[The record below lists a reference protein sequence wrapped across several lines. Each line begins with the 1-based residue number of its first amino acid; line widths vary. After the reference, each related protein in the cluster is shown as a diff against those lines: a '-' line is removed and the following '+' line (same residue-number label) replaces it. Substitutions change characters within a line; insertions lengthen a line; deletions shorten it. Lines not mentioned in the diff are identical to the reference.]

1 MPTKPKELTYAT
13 VCSGIECMSAA
24 VGPLG
29 GWKPVFFSEIEP
41 FPCSLLAHRY
51 PTVPNLGD
59 MTKITAE
66 RTGENAWRIT
76 NGENTIDLDHR
87 LDVLAGGTP
96 CFVAGTMV
104 LTETGYRP
112 IETLKVGDK
121 VLTHK
126 HRLRPIVR
134 VGSKMANGIVDARFA
149 TRGIL
154 RCTDYHPFPMAA
166 RKGIVDGR
174 IELGDVEKVEVK
186 NAVGLFGFKVD
197 RRRVE
202 DVAVPDFPKVYDAT
216 PEQICEL
223 AGWYVGD
230 GYIRRRMGESC
241 QRIALCLN
249 SKKLERFREAFGEA
263 TVFTVSHEKTEERV
277 IINCKLLAEFLAE
290 HFGEFSESKRIP
302 LWLYAAGDTLVEAFV
317 RGYLATDGD
326 ADTSQKKRFTTVSPA
341 LAMGVADLLRTA
353 YIVRRSPPG
362 RRAIKGKLYNQRPVL
377 NVVLRRNP
385 SQTHD
390 TEQGLAVK
398 CKSVT
403 YTGKPER
410 VFNIEVEED
419 HTYVAN
425 GIITKNCQDVS
436 VAGKRAGMAEGSG
449 TRSSLAFHFAR
460 LCREL
465 QPRWV
470 LWENVPGVLTSNGGR
485 DFAHFVESIGECGY
499 SLAYRTLDA
508 QWVRVDGL
516 PRAVPQRRRRVWLV
530 GHLGDGW
537 RAPAEV
543 LFEPEGVRG
552 DTAPCRV
559 TGQGFAG
566 ETGGGAQGADRP
578 LPTNSNGED
587 VMPTL
592 TAVDLVK
599 RMTGEADRGGGYV
612 ISPSGFDPY
621 EPGGVKSATDEV
633 SGTIVNGSS
642 PGFHN
647 AVCFENHQAGNH
659 KHTVAEVAPTM
670 GASRNAQAANNNPL
684 VVAPMSVATKQQS
697 LTVSTEVAAT
707 LGANDGKEPQ
717 AVVAPTEVFGQV
729 GHAINKAGDNER
741 YEKIEVAETRNTF
754 ANGEVRAQEVVV
766 QPKPDGEVVAIDMD
780 KNKPT
785 NADKPVRKGGAGFG
799 VSEKGASYTLTARD
813 QHAVAYAI
821 DSMGSNAMK
830 SKNPHSG
837 CREVECA
844 PTLTTVDSAPVK
856 HQGGTAVV
864 AFLPGNSAKAQGL
877 GAEEEV
883 SPTLVKTQG
892 ESGNKVA
899 VAAECVGVFD
909 MAAGKSGARTDTS
922 GVSPTILA
930 LHGTDPHAVCIGF
943 DAQMGKMNDK
953 PKENLSETLAVSHQC
968 GVAIGFNAEVGSHA
982 DSPKPE
988 VSGTLAARHKCGVAI
1003 GLDRAAYN
1011 QSDNA
1016 KFAPDIREECS
1027 PTMIS
1032 RGPCAVSFEP
1042 GIAKRE
1048 GASHRFSDEV
1058 TSTLRSDMGDNL
1070 PAVAVDYIVRR
1081 LTPLECER
1089 LQGLPDGYTKI
1100 PHRGK
1105 PAEECPDTPRYKA
1118 LGNGWAVNCAR
1129 WICQRIQR
1137 YDETH
1142 EQENTHGNE

>member
-1 MPTKPKELTYAT
+1 MPTKQRELTYAT

-24 VGPLG
+24 VAPLG

-59 MTKITAE
+59 MTKIKAE
-66 RTGENAWRIT
+66 IIGDEKWRIT
-76 NGENTIDLDHR
+76 NGTDVIELAGR

-96 CFVAGTMV
+96 C
-104 LTETGYRP
+104 
-112 IETLKVGDK
+112 
-121 VLTHK
+121 
-126 HRLRPIVR
+126 
-134 VGSKMANGIVDARFA
+134 
-149 TRGIL
+149 
-154 RCTDYHPFPMAA
+154 
-166 RKGIVDGR
+166 
-174 IELGDVEKVEVK
+174 
-186 NAVGLFGFKVD
+186 
-197 RRRVE
+197 
-202 DVAVPDFPKVYDAT
+202 
-216 PEQICEL
+216 
-223 AGWYVGD
+223 
-230 GYIRRRMGESC
+230 
-241 QRIALCLN
+241 
-249 SKKLERFREAFGEA
+249 
-263 TVFTVSHEKTEERV
+263 
-277 IINCKLLAEFLAE
+277 
-290 HFGEFSESKRIP
+290 
-302 LWLYAAGDTLVEAFV
+302 
-317 RGYLATDGD
+317 
-326 ADTSQKKRFTTVSPA
+326 
-341 LAMGVADLLRTA
+341 
-353 YIVRRSPPG
+353 
-362 RRAIKGKLYNQRPVL
+362 
-377 NVVLRRNP
+377 
-385 SQTHD
+385 
-390 TEQGLAVK
+390 
-398 CKSVT
+398 
-403 YTGKPER
+403 
-410 VFNIEVEED
+410 
-419 HTYVAN
+419 
-425 GIITKNCQDVS
+425 QDVS
-436 VAGKRAGMAEGSG
+436 VAGKRKGMAEGSG

-470 LWENVPGVLTSNGGR
+470 VWENVPGVLTSNGGR
-485 DFAHFVESIGECGY
+485 DFAHFVRSIGECGY

-530 GHLGDGW
+530 GMRTVGHTGDGW
-537 RAPAEV
+537 RAPAEI
-543 LFEPEGVRG
+543 LFEPQGVRG
-552 DTAPCRV
+552 DTPPRRV
-559 TGQGFAG
+559 TGQGFTR

-578 LPTNSNGED
+578 VPTNSNGGD
-587 VMPTL
+587 VMPAL
-592 TAVDLVK
+592 TARDLEA
-599 RMTGEADRGGGYV
+599 RMTGQADRSGGYV
-612 ISPSGFDPY
+612 LDPSGFDPY
-621 EPGGVKSATDEV
+621 EPGGVKSESREV
-633 SGTIVNGSS
+633 SGALVNGSS

-647 AVCFENHQAGNH
+647 AVCFENHQTDAR
-659 KHTVAEVAPTM
+659 TQQVDVAPTM
-670 GASRNAQAANNNPL
+670 GATHNAQAANNNPL
-684 VVAPMSVATKQQS
+684 VVV
-697 LTVSTEVAAT
+697 
-707 LGANDGKEPQ
+707 
-717 AVVAPTEVFGQV
+717 PT
-729 GHAINKAGDNER
+729 GD
-741 YEKIEVAETRNTF
+741 
-754 ANGEVRAQEVVV
+754 
-766 QPKPDGEVVAIDMD
+766 VVAIDMD

-899 VAAECVGVFD
+899 VATECIGVFD
-909 MAAGKSGARTDTS
+909 MEAGKSSGRADTS

-930 LHGTDPHAVCIGF
+930 LHGTDPHAV
-943 DAQMGKMNDK
+943 
-953 PKENLSETLAVSHQC
+953 
-968 GVAIGFNAEVGSHA
+968 AIGFNAEAGTHQQEPHEELG
-982 DSPKPE
+982 D
-988 VSGTLAARHKCGVAI
+988 TLAASHKCGVAI
-1003 GLDRAAYN
+1003 GLDRASFN
-1011 QSDNA
+1011 QGKNA
-1016 KFAPDIREECS
+1016 QFGFKVEEECA
-1027 PTMIS
+1027 PTVVAK
-1032 RGPCAVSFEP
+1032 GPGAVSFEP

-1129 WICQRIQR
+1129 WICQRIQK

-1142 EQENTHGNE
+1142 EQEKKDGNE